1 MNSDQIVRPANPP
14 PQADP
19 DDSMAD
25 DPRVVRAVQ
34 AYLAALEAGKPI
46 DRQTYVDQHPEIAA
60 DLAEC
65 LAGLDLI
72 HAAAGNWRET
82 SLESLAVDH
91 AATSSPAPLGDFR
104 IVREIGRGGMG
115 VVYEAMQLSLGRRV
129 ALKVLPFAAALDPK
143 QLQRFKNE
151 AQAAAQLHH
160 TNIVPVYAVGCER
173 GVHFYAMQL
182 IQGHSLSMLIRQ
194 MRALAGRGGDVDGGS
209 GTSSLVSNLAL
220 GRFVPERAVVPAPS
234 PSKSSPLGQNSS
246 SEAGPKSE
254 PTAPWDT
261 SVHLGSEVQHPADAS
276 NTAATAALTTHHSS
290 RGRYFRT
297 VADLGRQAAEAL
309 EHAHRVGVVH
319 RDVKPANLLVDQQGN
334 IWITDFGLAQFHA
347 EVGLTRTGD
356 MMGTLRYMSPEQ
368 ALGNRVVLDHRTDI
382 YSLGVTLYEL
392 LTLEPVFA
400 GSDRADLLRRIIEDE
415 PRSMQSLEPL
425 IPVELE
431 TIVLKALAKSPAER
445 YATAQELADDLQRF
459 LNDEPIRARRPT
471 PLERMTKWARR
482 HRAFVISVVILLAT
496 ATAALAASTILISAS
511 YRRESL
517 EHARAEENF
526 RQARQAVDAFTRLS
540 DEELLSNRAPMQ
552 RARRR
557 FLETALEYYQ
567 GFLEQH
573 RDDRSLEV
581 ELAASSARVS
591 RLLNELTKREGD
603 GPILLF
609 MDPAVQEELAGTRT
623 EQKAAMARLSDA
635 FSREQAQLLKDY
647 LHLSREERDA
657 RWATMMHEAELRVAA
672 LLSPDQLKR
681 LRQIAL
687 QQQFVR
693 AFDDPRVIDG
703 LQLTPGQREQIRA
716 IQDESSLAILSGWP
730 NDLKGSRKLMEQ
742 TWRTNIGRIV
752 ELLTPEQV
760 AAWKELIGE
769 PFEGELRLRPPGG
782 WGPPR

>member
-1 MNSDQIVRPANPP
+1 MKSDPIVRDAGRAE
-14 PQADP
+14 ADSA
-19 DDSMAD
+19 DSMVD

-34 AYLAALEAGKPI
+34 AYLAALESGKPV
-46 DRQTYVDQHPEIAA
+46 DRKTYVAQHPEIAA
-60 DLAEC
+60 ELAEC
-65 LAGLDLI
+65 LAGLELI
-72 HAAAGNWRET
+72 HAAAGGWRET
-82 SLESLAVDH
+82 PLESMSVDH
-91 AATSSPAPLGDFR
+91 AATSSPSPLGDFR

-160 TNIVPVYAVGCER
+160 NNIVPVYAVGCER

-194 MRALAGRGGDVDGGS
+194 MRALAGRERDGDES
-209 GTSSLVSNLAL
+209 GTSSLVSNLTLSRLIPGQPSGA
-220 GRFVPERAVVPAPS
+220 GAS
-234 PSKSSPLGQNSS
+234 PSKHGSVGHHASAEVGSTS
-246 SEAGPKSE
+246 A

-261 SVHLGSEVQHPADAS
+261 SVHIGSGTHHPADAS
-276 NTAATAALTTHHSS
+276 TTAAAAALTTHHSS
-290 RGRYFRT
+290 RSRYFRT
-297 VADLGRQAAEAL
+297 VANLGRQAAEGL
-309 EHAHRVGVVH
+309 EHAHRVGIIH

-368 ALGNRVVLDHRTDI
+368 ALGNRVILDHRTDI

-431 TIVLKALAKSPAER
+431 TIVLKALAKVPAER

-482 HRAFVISVVILLAT
+482 HRGLVASAVLLLVT
-496 ATAALAASTILISAS
+496 ATAVLAASTVLISAS
-511 YRRESL
+511 YRREAA
-517 EHARAEENF
+517 ERARAEENF
-526 RQARQAVDAFTRLS
+526 RQARQTVDAFTRLS
-540 DEELLSNRAPMQ
+540 DEELLSNRVPMQ

-573 RDDRSLEV
+573 RDDPSLEV

-591 RLLNELTKREGD
+591 RLLNELRTREGD
-603 GPILLF
+603 GPTLLF
-609 MDPAVQEELAGTRT
+609 MDPAVQQELAGGRAD
-623 EQKAAMARLSDA
+623 QQAAMARLSDA
-635 FSREQAQLLKDY
+635 FSRDQAQLLTEY
-647 LHLSREERDA
+647 LHLSREQREE
-657 RWATMMHEAELRVAA
+657 RWAEMMRENEMRVAA
-672 LLSPDQLKR
+672 LLTPSQLKR

-693 AFDDPRVIDG
+693 AFDDPSVIDS
-703 LQLTPGQREQIRA
+703 LQLTPAQRDQIRA
-716 IQDESSLAILSGWP
+716 IQDESSLAILNRWP
-730 NDLKGSRKLMEQ
+730 NDPKDSRKLLEQ

-752 ELLTPEQV
+752 DLLTPQQV
-760 AAWKELIGE
+760 ATWKQLIGK
-769 PFEGELRLRPPGG
+769 PFEGELRFRPPGG
-782 WGPPR
+782 WSPPR

>member
-1 MNSDQIVRPANPP
+1 MKSDQIAGPASRPPV
-14 PQADP
+14 ADSA
-19 DDSMAD
+19 DSLAD

-34 AYLAALEAGKPI
+34 GYLAALEAGEPL
-46 DRQTYVDQHPEIAA
+46 DRQTYIAQHPEIAA
-60 DLAEC
+60 ELAEC
-65 LAGLDLI
+65 LAGLDFI

-82 SLESLAVDH
+82 SLESISVDH
-91 AATSSPAPLGDFR
+91 AAISSPAPLGDFR

-194 MRALAGRGGDVDGGS
+194 MRALAGRDGDGEAAS
-209 GTSSLVSNLAL
+209 ATSALVSNLAL
-220 GRFVPERAVVPAPS
+220 GRLVAERSAVSGPS
-234 PSKSSPLGQNSS
+234 ASKGATVGNRSSAEVES
-246 SEAGPKSE
+246 ASE
-254 PTAPWDT
+254 PAAPWDT
-261 SVHLGSEVQHPADAS
+261 SVPVGSGTKLPADTS
-276 NTAATAALTTHHSS
+276 STAATAALTTHHSS

-297 VADLGRQAAEAL
+297 VANLGRQAAEAL
-309 EHAHRVGVVH
+309 EHAHTVGVIH

-368 ALGNRVVLDHRTDI
+368 ALGNRVILDHRTDI

-431 TIVLKALAKSPAER
+431 TIVLKALAKVPAER
-445 YATAQELADDLQRF
+445 YTTAQELADDLQRF

-471 PLERMTKWARR
+471 SLERVTKWARR
-482 HRAFVISVVILLAT
+482 HRGIVISAVLLLFTATTGLAT
-496 ATAALAASTILISAS
+496 STILIYQEVA
-511 YRRESL
+511 RTEKQRV
-517 EHARAEENF
+517 RAEENF

-557 FLETALEYYQ
+557 FFETALEYYQ

-573 RDDRSLEV
+573 RDDPSLKV

-591 RLLNELTKREGD
+591 RLLNELTQREGD
-603 GPILLF
+603 NPTLLF
-609 MDPAVQEELAGTRT
+609 MDPAVQRELASSP
-623 EQKAAMARLSDA
+623 EQQAAMTRLSDT
-635 FSREQAQLLKDY
+635 FSREHGQLLDEY
-647 LHLSREERDA
+647 FRLSHEQREA
-657 RWATMMHEAELRVAA
+657 RWADLMHKNELRIAA
-672 LLSPDQLKR
+672 VLTPAQLKR
-681 LRQIAL
+681 LRQIAV

-693 AFDDPRVIDG
+693 AFDDPRVVDA
-703 LQLTPGQREQIRA
+703 LQLTPTQREQIRG
-716 IQDESSLAILSGWP
+716 IQDESSVAILSRWAAEP
-730 NDLKGSRKLMEQ
+730 KDSRKLIEEI
-742 TWRTNIGRIV
+742 WRTNIGRIV
-752 ELLTPEQV
+752 ALLTPEQV
-760 AAWKELIGE
+760 VAWEELIGL
-769 PFEGELRLRPPGG
+769 PFEGELRFRPPGG
-782 WGPPR
+782 YAPPR